1 MLFSTI
7 AFEPLLHHSRC
18 GGADL
23 VLRFEVDSLRLQG
36 AMIDARID
44 IERDE
49 PFVDMLRP
57 GLAPMGQQFGAVP
70 ITELG
75 TELGPPVFADS
86 DLVHLQHDMSVRPC
100 HAAAADLTMDI
111 WCDAHDE
118 PDTTLPAQST
128 SNP

>member
-1 MLFSTI
+1 MGWRVALAVPPRDIEMLFSTI

-70 ITELG
+70 ITDLG
-75 TELGPPVFADS
+75 DRKSKRLNS
-86 DLVHLQHDMSVRPC
+86 SH
-100 HAAAADLTMDI
+100 
-111 WCDAHDE
+111 
-118 PDTTLPAQST
+118 
-128 SNP
+128 

>member
-18 GGADL
+18 VGADL

-70 ITELG
+70 ITDLG
-75 TELGPPVFADS
+75 TELGRSVFADA
-86 DLVHLQHDMSVRPC
+86 DLAHRQHDMRVRPRSEEHTSELQSLMRNSYAVFC
-100 HAAAADLTMDI
+100 LTKKK
-111 WCDAHDE
+111 HH
-118 PDTTLPAQST
+118 
-128 SNP
+128 

>member
-23 VLRFEVDSLRLQG
+23 VLRLEVDSLRLQG

-70 ITELG
+70 ITDLG
-75 TELGPPVFADS
+75 TELGRSVFAD
-86 DLVHLQHDMSVRPC
+86 
-100 HAAAADLTMDI
+100 ADLAPRQNAMRAPP
-111 WCDAHDE
+111 C
-118 PDTTLPAQST
+118 QSLGAEVPIDLAVGDNAAPT
-128 SNP
+128 Q

>member
-70 ITELG
+70 ITDLG
-75 TELGPPVFADS
+75 TELGR
-86 DLVHLQHDMSVRPC
+86 SVRSEERSVGKESVRTCRYRWSPY
-100 HAAAADLTMDI
+100 HYKENTRK
-111 WCDAHDE
+111 
-118 PDTTLPAQST
+118 TTTRQIQ
-128 SNP
+128 